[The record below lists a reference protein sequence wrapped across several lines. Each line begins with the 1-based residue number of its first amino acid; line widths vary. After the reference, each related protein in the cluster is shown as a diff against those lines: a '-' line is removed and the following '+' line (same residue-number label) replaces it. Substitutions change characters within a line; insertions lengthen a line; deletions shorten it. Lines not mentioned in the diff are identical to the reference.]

1 MAGTGRL
8 EPSDGLRP
16 DDRFRRSAE
25 ARDSTDGLPLTVR
38 ERSFVL
44 RPPHGKVCPCA
55 VIAPTALP
63 NPARRLWCGRGP
75 DPTIMRGYRQSEF
88 LQRRYIVQ
96 IERAAV
102 QLLKVIP
109 ADREPERHSLVRI
122 AGVHPDER
130 IGRPLVA
137 GEHQYPASLVA
148 IPVIEEEIRA
158 P

>member
-1 MAGTGRL
+1 MHRQPPKPQASGFLKQIRPGRNHQHRN
-8 EPSDGLRP
+8 LRP
-16 DDRFRRSAE
+16 F
-25 ARDSTDGLPLTVR
+25 
-38 ERSFVL
+38 
-44 RPPHGKVCPCA
+44 PHSLAPIP

-137 GEHQYPASLVA
+137 AEHQYSASLVA

-158 P
+158 LPDVSALAPDTQQLPN